1 MSKSSKPDKPPS
13 FEQAVAQLE
22 QIIDRI
28 ESGEVALEQC
38 LGEYEQGMKLIA
50 HCRKV
55 LDTAEQRIAE
65 LTADADGR
73 LHVAGEADDEVEAE
87 VEDEG

>member
-1 MSKSSKPDKPPS
+1 MSKSSKQDKPPS